1 MKSPSI
7 ISQLLLKIQ
16 KQRVIYVFD
25 CSVSGEVLKSTVKF
39 RKEVLGS
46 SGVELDPL
54 QEAIPI
60 QISQSPVTLLCRGFI
75 FNFV

>member
-7 ISQLLLKIQ
+7 ISQLLVKIQ

-46 SGVELDPL
+46 SGVERSW
-54 QEAIPI
+54 IHYRK
-60 QISQSPVTLLCRGFI
+60 QSLYRYHNPQ
-75 FNFV
+75 